1 MSIYNDLLILA
12 VDDRIWID
20 SESLIAYLRGVEAQA
35 GMFLKQAEQE
45 ADYQK
50 AVAAYS
56 VGDSV
61 RQITDGLVLTALVA
75 GDQIRSKR
83 AAR

>member
-1 MSIYNDLLILA
+1 MSINNDLLILA

-35 GMFLKQAEQE
+35 GMFLEQAKQEE
-45 ADYQK
+45 DYQK
-50 AVAAYS
+50 AVAAFS